1 MDCQNL
7 SILTPSFTERLNALC
22 FWATSI
28 FKDLLSLK
36 HFLYFSFSKNQCLG
50 YKSKRAMLTISN
62 AYFYSMMDTIM
73 IQ

>member
-1 MDCQNL
+1 MDCQNV

-50 YKSKRAMLTISN
+50 YESKRAMLTYPMLI
-62 AYFYSMMDTIM
+62 FF
-73 IQ
+73 Q